1 VPGNRDFD
9 ITRFVGTGEKLSG
22 LCPQTADWL
31 IFGQA
36 REEGTLVIP
45 VTMLHLRLHHFVP
58 NYGISSSA
66 RIVTMG
72 RALR

>member
-1 VPGNRDFD
+1 MLGNRDFD
-9 ITRFVGTGEKLSG
+9 VIRFVGTGENPG

-31 IFGQA
+31 ILGQA
-36 REEGTLVIP
+36 REQETLVIP